1 MMARTLLTIF
11 LYYYR
16 TKQRFPS
23 PHRVERSMKKLLTI
37 VKWTAIVAG
46 VIAIPILVK
55 QKMDEAERDRE
66 NIRYDT
72 NDYISESGL

>member
-1 MMARTLLTIF
+1 
-11 LYYYR
+11 
-16 TKQRFPS
+16 
-23 PHRVERSMKKLLTI
+23 MKKLLTI

-55 QKMDEAERDRE
+55 RKMDEAELDRE